1 MEWTVEGRKQEKSN
15 SPRHQNWCIKTKVQ
29 KAYGELTW
37 KKCTSKDPFS
47 KMKGLKKNKV
57 KTYGD
62 AVYGKYRIRFYL
74 NSKKKVVAI
83 IFAATSQR
91 LRKTFEE
98 IYVEN
103 F

>member
-1 MEWTVEGRKQEKSN
+1 
-15 SPRHQNWCIKTKVQ
+15 
-29 KAYGELTW
+29 
-37 KKCTSKDPFS
+37 
-47 KMKGLKKNKV
+47 MKGLKKNKV

-74 NSKKKVVAI
+74 NSKKKLLRLYLP
-83 IFAATSQR
+83 ATSQR